1 MENTRKKRQPKLRQ
15 ITAYL
20 ILAVVLTLALGAS
33 VAAYIAAGD
42 RLNIVNRLPYGSELQ
57 NNRVT
62 YSRALKYTY
71 LGTYKDTI
79 VCVDAD
85 NNEVWRY
92 PTRGAVSAIVYD
104 NANNRIIA
112 GSQG

>member
-62 YSRALKYTY
+62 
-71 LGTYKDTI
+71 
-79 VCVDAD
+79 
-85 NNEVWRY
+85 
-92 PTRGAVSAIVYD
+92 
-104 NANNRIIA
+104 
-112 GSQG
+112 

>member
-1 MENTRKKRQPKLRQ
+1 MENTRKKRQPKLRR

-92 PTRGAVSAIVYD
+92 PTKGAVSADRKSVV
-104 NANNRIIA
+104 
-112 GSQG
+112 

>member
-1 MENTRKKRQPKLRQ
+1 MENTRKKGQPKLRQ

-33 VAAYIAAGD
+33 VAAYIVAGD

-62 YSRALKYTY
+62 YSRAL
-71 LGTYKDTI
+71 
-79 VCVDAD
+79 
-85 NNEVWRY
+85 E
-92 PTRGAVSAIVYD
+92 
-104 NANNRIIA
+104 
-112 GSQG
+112 